1 MSRNSSRSVS
11 ANGTTLLI
19 KSVTTGDG
27 CGITDIEV
35 TCPTARATPR
45 GDYGCTVRRDP
56 DGRVYVTTY
65 GNKNLTVTAKV
76 VAEGPDHTKTTWT
89 RTWSVS

>member
-1 MSRNSSRSVS
+1 MKKWLPVIVLGLAQFVLVIDGTDMNVSIRAVVTDLHTTVSSM
-11 ANGTTLLI
+11 GTTLLI

-56 DGRVYVTTY
+56 DGRV
-65 GNKNLTVTAKV
+65 
-76 VAEGPDHTKTTWT
+76 
-89 RTWSVS
+89 